1 MRLVGL
7 AGTYAALPAAQVG
20 IDTPSAF
27 HSMAH
32 KSLRSIQTTTAPGD
46 PGAVE
51 LPLHSLARICLART
65 QVRLL
70 PLARSAGVDASTD
83 RTAGIALPIP

>member
-70 PLARSAGVDASTD
+70 PLARSAGVDAST
-83 RTAGIALPIP
+83 